1 MASASH
7 LILIKKNDETPCCM
21 AAWMGGEFGGEWIHV
36 SIYVSIDSMDM
47 SLSQLRELV
56 MDREAWRAAVH
67 GVTESWT
74 RLSDWTEMDIHMRV
88 AESLLCSPET
98 ITKLSAGYI
107 PRQNKKPKKKD
118 TRENV

>member
-36 SIYVSIDSMDM
+36 SIYVSTDSMDM
-47 SLSQLRELV
+47 SLSQLQELV

-74 RLSDWTEMDIHMRV
+74 LLSDWTEMDIHV
-88 AESLLCSPET
+88 WLSPFCVHL
-98 ITKLSAGYI
+98 KPS
-107 PRQNKKPKKKD
+107 QNCQLATSPDKIKSQKKD